1 MRSGF
6 LPETGERPCLTT
18 LSPGVAAE
26 AHSSV
31 VTYPW
36 QQPLFYIGRVRQ
48 LRGLRWGFHCQFH
61 ITELLKW
68 SVTVRR
74 PPARQFSEEPGP
86 LLRASRFRSPLP
98 GGEKGPLTN

>member
-6 LPETGERPCLTT
+6 LPETGERSWLTA
-18 LSPGVAAE
+18 LSFGVAAE

-36 QQPLFYIGRVRQ
+36 QQHLFNIGRVRL

-61 ITELLKW
+61 ITEPLKW

-98 GGEKGPLTN
+98 GGGKGPLTD